1 MSSRTSYKAAVF
13 AFEADQLPFIMSP
26 TVLPRTLA
34 LQVSARRDL
43 ALELLYPLRVHII
56 EQIEFFEAI
65 SVNNGCPRLVLENTL
80 SRLGQLLVRF
90 SV

>member
-1 MSSRTSYKAAVF
+1 
-13 AFEADQLPFIMSP
+13 MSP

-43 ALELLYPLRVHII
+43 ALELLYPLRAHII

-65 SVNNGCPRLVLENTL
+65 SVDHGCPRLVLENTL